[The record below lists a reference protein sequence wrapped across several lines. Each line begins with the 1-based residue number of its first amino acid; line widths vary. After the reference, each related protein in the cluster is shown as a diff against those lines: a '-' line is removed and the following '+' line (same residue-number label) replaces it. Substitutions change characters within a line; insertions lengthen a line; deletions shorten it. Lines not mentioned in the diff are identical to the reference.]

1 MGKIRPRGKFE
12 KMFLNDNSTPKF
24 YGRRQGR
31 KIRKA
36 KTTLLDA
43 FLPRVR
49 INGENRLTAQTLF
62 SFPVDKICLE
72 IGFGNGEHLAGQAK
86 NHPRT
91 GFIGAEVFKNGVA
104 NLLSLI
110 TGIKE
115 GTDLPEHIELE
126 TGRTDNI
133 RVFDDDM
140 RLLFQR
146 IPDNFLDR
154 VFVLFPDPWPKKR
167 HESRRF
173 INPDNLKEIFRILKK
188 GGILRV
194 ATDHKIYKGWT
205 LRQVCRFEADSQ
217 KAFRWTATCGNDWKH
232 EPADWVETKYQ
243 RKAIREGRHPVFLN
257 FEKI

>member
-1 MGKIRPRGKFE
+1 MLLEDK
-12 KMFLNDNSTPKF
+12 PKF

-36 KTTLLDA
+36 KTSLLDA
-43 FLPRVR
+43 FLPEVLITEQTP
-49 INGENRLTAQTLF
+49 INRQNLFAQ
-62 SFPVDKICLE
+62 PVEKVYLE

-86 NHPRT
+86 NHPEI

-115 GTDLPEHIELE
+115 GSHLPEKFLLE
-126 TGRTDNI
+126 PGRTNNI

-140 RLLFQR
+140 RLLFAR
-146 IPDNFLDR
+146 IPDGFLDK

-167 HESRRF
+167 HAARRF
-173 INPDNLKEIFRILKK
+173 INPDNLQEIARCLKK

-194 ATDHKIYKGWT
+194 ATDHKVYKSWT
-205 LRQVCRFEADSQ
+205 LRRLHED
-217 KAFRWTATCGNDWKH
+217 KNFRWTATCGADWKH
-232 EPADWVETKYQ
+232 EPKDWVETKYQ
-243 RKAIREGRHPVFLN
+243 RKAIREGRKPVFLDY
-257 FEKI
+257 ERI